1 MVSRIGTLQ
10 QEAIMP
16 HPSVHS
22 LQPDLFPDLLHETPG
37 DETLAIGCWTD
48 GLVTAAAV
56 GPEGVE
62 TAELLELVWEMMADP
77 DNARMLSS
85 HIENSLAAMRTEI
98 VEIMRSGPTDYEP
111 AFAGLPNE
119 LDWATIW
126 SDGFQATMTLRPA
139 AWEALACDPRHAF
152 GLLEIMLL
160 TRDDDEVLE
169 CLRPK
174 ARGRPANVAK
184 LLQQC
189 ADDVGLAVA
198 GIYRHWHD
206 RPPATRA
213 VGRNDPCPC
222 GSGRKYKKCCLR

>member
-1 MVSRIGTLQ
+1 
-10 QEAIMP
+10 MP
-16 HPSVHS
+16 HQGVQS
-22 LQPDLFPDLLHETPG
+22 LQPDLFPDHLPETPG

-48 GLVTAAAV
+48 GLITAAAV

-77 DNARMLSS
+77 DGARLLSTP
-85 HIENSLAAMRTEI
+85 IENSLAAMRNEI
-98 VEIMRSGPTDYEP
+98 AEIMRTGPADYEP
-111 AFAGLPNE
+111 RFAGLPNE
-119 LDWATIW
+119 LDWAAIW

-139 AWEALACDPRHAF
+139 AWEALACDPQRSF
-152 GLLEIMLL
+152 GLLAIMLL

-169 CLRPK
+169 CLHPK

-189 ADDVGLAVA
+189 ANGVGVAVA
-198 GIYRHWHD
+198 SIYRYWHEC
-206 RPPATRA
+206 PLATRG
-213 VGRNDPCPC
+213 VGRNAPCPC